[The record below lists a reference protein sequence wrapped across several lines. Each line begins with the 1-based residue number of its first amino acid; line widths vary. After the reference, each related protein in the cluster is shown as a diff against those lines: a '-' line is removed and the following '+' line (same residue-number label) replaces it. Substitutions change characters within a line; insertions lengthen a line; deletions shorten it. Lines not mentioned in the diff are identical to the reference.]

1 VEFVVAI
8 AEPVSRPR
16 FVHEYV
22 VTDVSLHSAVAL
34 GLSGSAIVKK
44 LDLLCKTSLPPTLVR
59 FIASST
65 RHAGKL
71 RLVLF
76 DGRYSLETVHLDILE
91 EVVALPDVR
100 PLIDGTVRTRSPAG
114 AVLPQAAAAQA
125 AASASETGFLD
136 EVAGGLT
143 RDAAAATTLAWQKEF
158 DRDDVEAHAA
168 HIALLLPGKERDI
181 VRACRELG
189 YPLVE
194 VRSGDA
200 VARCLSHGARVAC
213 RCTTVPA
220 TKKPRRCA
228 SACAATVCC
237 ARIKSAALQSSSRAG
252 RPTAASSSCPA
263 APARRS
269 SASPPPPP

>member
-1 VEFVVAI
+1 MEFVVAI

-34 GLSGSAIVKK
+34 GLSGAAIVKK

-76 DGRYSLETVHLDILE
+76 DGRYSLETVHLEILE

-114 AVLPQAAAAQA
+114 AVLPQAAAAPA
-125 AASASETGFLD
+125 AISASETGFLD
-136 EVAGGLT
+136 AVAGGLA
-143 RDAAAATTLAWQKEF
+143 RDSATTLAWQKEF
-158 DRDDVEAHAA
+158 DRDDVQAHVA
-168 HIALLLPGKERDI
+168 HFALLLPGKERDI

-194 VRSGDA
+194 VRCRGS
-200 VARCLSHGARVAC
+200 LSL
-213 RCTTVPA
+213 
-220 TKKPRRCA
+220 KP
-228 SACAATVCC
+228 
-237 ARIKSAALQSSSRAG
+237 K
-252 RPTAASSSCPA
+252 P
-263 APARRS
+263 
-269 SASPPPPP
+269 